1 MFTAS
6 LADIN
11 KALTN
16 KVKTDPY
23 MKLLKYFYEFI
34 ESFSCKKANELALQ
48 CREGVNHKIQIKKVN
63 RQELKVP

>member
-16 KVKTDPY
+16 KAKTDPY
-23 MKLLKYFYEFI
+23 IKLLKYFYEFI
-34 ESFSCKKANELALQ
+34 ESFSCKKANELVL
-48 CREGVNHKIQIKKVN
+48 
-63 RQELKVP
+63 